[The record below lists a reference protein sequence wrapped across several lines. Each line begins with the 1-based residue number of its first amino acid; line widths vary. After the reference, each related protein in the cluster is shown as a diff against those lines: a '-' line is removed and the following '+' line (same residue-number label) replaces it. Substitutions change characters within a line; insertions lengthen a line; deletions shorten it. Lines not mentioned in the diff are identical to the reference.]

1 MIEKIYLD
9 MDGVLVDFNK
19 QYEDMYGVI
28 ARHDRNI
35 RTNWF
40 NAVDRNVFL
49 EAPPM
54 PDFDELIDYV
64 FSTDCEVE
72 ILSSLSHRENYLKV
86 QAQKEQWLKEHGL
99 KGLKRN
105 FVRNKHEK
113 AQYATPTSLLI
124 DDSAGCID
132 PFIKANGKGILHTS
146 ARETII
152 QAKELIE

>member
-1 MIEKIYLD
+1 MIETIYLD

-19 QYEDMYGVI
+19 QYEEMYGVI

-54 PDFDELIDYV
+54 PDADELMRYV
-64 FSTDCEVE
+64 FSTDCNVE

-86 QAQKEQWLKEHGL
+86 QEQKEQWLEEHGL
-99 KGLKRN
+99 QGLKRN
-105 FVRNKHEK
+105 FVRNKNEK
-113 AQYATPTSLLI
+113 AQWATPTSLLI
-124 DDSAGCID
+124 DDSAGCVD
-132 PFIKANGKGILHTS
+132 PFIKANGRAILHLS

-152 QAKELIE
+152 QAKELIG